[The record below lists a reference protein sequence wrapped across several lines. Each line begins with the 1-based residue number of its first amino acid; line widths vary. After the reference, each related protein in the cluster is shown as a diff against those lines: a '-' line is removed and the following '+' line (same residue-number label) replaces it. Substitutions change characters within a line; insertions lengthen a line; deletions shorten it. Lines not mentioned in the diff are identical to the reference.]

1 MLSPASK
8 TLIAFQF
15 SGVFRMLHS
24 ATLDETLA
32 VDNESV
38 IAEGRVTASATSD
51 LRAVEGVWRR
61 LAVGNLQSPGQAI
74 TFIQLWAETQRV
86 PESDRLFVVGELD
99 GVPVALLPLKRDSRF
114 GLVKLLRWMPGAHV
128 GCNAPIVDT
137 QRLLAM
143 TPDQRRE
150 LWRRMLATIDGGQ
163 IVYFGHVPELPQ
175 FAELG
180 DHIPADTLYRA
191 EFTGWENADKTQR
204 NKSRRKH
211 DRQQGER
218 LEALGEV
225 TFAELGNSDDL
236 ATVLDVMFRQ
246 RAARF
251 KDMGVDD
258 PFAPQ
263 RVRDFYYS
271 AAAPDSD
278 VTVRMHVL
286 RLNGEIV
293 AVRFNIVDGTRMFC
307 LISSMSDDPRIQ
319 GGSPGKQCLLRVM
332 QTVFDAG
339 ITSFD
344 MGTGFTDEKRHW
356 CNVQIP
362 VRQHYLPLTAVGRMA
377 AYGHRSWQTARRR
390 IKEDPRMLAFAKR
403 VRAVFT
409 RTKAAPAVK
418 EDVAE

>member
-1 MLSPASK
+1 MLN
-8 TLIAFQF
+8 
-15 SGVFRMLHS
+15 S
-24 ATLDETLA
+24 ATLDHSLA
-32 VDNESV
+32 ADNESV
-38 IAEGRVTASATSD
+38 IGSARVTATSTND
-51 LRAVEGVWRR
+51 IGAVESTWRR
-61 LAVGNLQSPGQAI
+61 LAAGNLESPGQ
-74 TFIQLWAETQRV
+74 TVEFIRLWADTQHI
-86 PESDRLFVVGELD
+86 PDADRLFVVGEVA
-99 GVPVALLPLKRDSRF
+99 GVPVALMPLRRDTRF
-114 GLVKLLRWMPGAHV
+114 GVVKLLRWMPGAHV

-143 TPDQRRE
+143 TPDQRRD
-150 LWRRMLATIDGGQ
+150 LWARMLSTIEGGQ
-163 IVYFGHVPELPQ
+163 IVYFGHVPDLPQ

-180 DHIPADTLYRA
+180 DHIPADTLYRS
-191 EFTGWENADKTQR
+191 EFATWDEANTKQR

-225 TFAELGNSDDL
+225 TFAELGNTDDL
-236 ATVLDVMFRQ
+236 APVLDVMFCQ

-251 KDMGVDD
+251 RDMGVDD

-263 RVRDFYYS
+263 QIRDFYYA
-271 AAAPDSD
+271 AAAPDSP

-286 RLNGEIV
+286 RLDGEIV

-362 VRQHYLPLTAVGRMA
+362 VRQHYLPLTTMGRLA
-377 AYGHRSWQTARRR
+377 ASRHRTWHLAPRR
-390 IKEDPRMLAFAKR
+390 IKYEPRLLAFAKK

-409 RTKAAPAVK
+409 RTKTVPVAVK
-418 EDVAE
+418 DEAVD